1 MDMLLAGILLWSG
14 VHYVPGFLPNVRASL
29 IEKLGN
35 GYRGLFS
42 ILIVASITLMVFGWR
57 ASTPE
62 FIYAPLEN
70 KALIT
75 SILMILSFYLL
86 GAANG
91 PSNAKRYIRH
101 PMLTGV
107 IVWGGAHLLANGD
120 SRSIILFGGMIIW
133 AISEILIINK
143 REGEWQKPAPS
154 PIKSDIIK
162 LIIAIVLYVGI
173 VFAHPYIAGVP
184 VMVS

>member
-1 MDMLLAGILLWSG
+1 MDMLLAGVILWSG
-14 VHYVPGFLPNVRASL
+14 VHYIPGFLPNIRASL

-42 ILIVASITLMVFGWR
+42 LLIVSSILLMVFGWR

-62 FIYAPLEN
+62 FVYAPFEN
-70 KALIT
+70 PIQIT
-75 SILMILSFYLL
+75 SILMIISFYLF

-120 SRSIILFGGMIIW
+120 SRSIILFGGMVIW
-133 AISEILIINK
+133 AISEIFIINK
-143 REGEWQKPAPS
+143 REGEWEKPDPS
-154 PIKSDIIK
+154 PIKGDIIK
-162 LIIAIVLYVGI
+162 FIIAIVLYVII

-184 VMVS
+184 VMMF

>member
-1 MDMLLAGILLWSG
+1 MNMLLAGVILWSG
-14 VHYVPGFLPNVRASL
+14 VHYVPGFLPNVRANL
-29 IEKLGN
+29 IEKMGN

-42 ILIVASITLMVFGWR
+42 ILIISSILLMVFGWR
-57 ASTPE
+57 ASAPE
-62 FIYAPLEN
+62 YVYEPLEN
-70 KALIT
+70 PAQIT
-75 SILMILSFYLL
+75 SILMIMSFYLF

-107 IVWGGAHLLANGD
+107 IVWGIGHLIANGD

-133 AISEILIINK
+133 AVSEILIINK
-143 REGEWQKPAPS
+143 REGEWEKPDAS
-154 PIKSDIIK
+154 PVKSDIIK
-162 LIIAIVLYVGI
+162 LIIAIVLYGVI